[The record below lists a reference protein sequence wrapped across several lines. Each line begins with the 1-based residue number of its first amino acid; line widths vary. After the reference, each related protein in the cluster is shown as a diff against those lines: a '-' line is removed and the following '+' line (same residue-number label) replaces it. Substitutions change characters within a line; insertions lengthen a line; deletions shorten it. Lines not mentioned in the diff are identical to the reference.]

1 MVDFKYSVDILL
13 VEDNLNDAELV
24 SRALRVNNLAINI
37 FHVEDGSAALD
48 VLFHKG
54 EYEKRR
60 SYNTL
65 KLILLDIKLPKIN
78 GLEVL
83 KLIKED
89 NRTKHIP
96 VVMLTSSGEVADIEL
111 AYDLGANG
119 FVVKP
124 VDAVKLSHHIK
135 GLAMYWL
142 RINLIRNVKENSTVS
157 KN

>member
-1 MVDFKYSVDILL
+1 MVDFKYAVEILL

-24 SRALRVNNLAINI
+24 SRALRENNLAINI
-37 FHVEDGSAALD
+37 IHVEDGSAALD
-48 VLFHKG
+48 FLLCKG
-54 EYEKRR
+54 EYEKRK
-60 SYNTL
+60 SYNIL

-83 KLIKED
+83 KLIKSD
-89 NRTKHIP
+89 NRTRHIP

-119 FVVKP
+119 FVIKP